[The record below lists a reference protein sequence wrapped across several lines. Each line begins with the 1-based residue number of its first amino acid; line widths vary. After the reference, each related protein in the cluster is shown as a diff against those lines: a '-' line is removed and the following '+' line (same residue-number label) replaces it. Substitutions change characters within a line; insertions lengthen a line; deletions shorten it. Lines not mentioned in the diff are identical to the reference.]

1 MFEYLFLRVPPYLAP
16 RPLSD
21 LDLGMRGGLLDLLA
35 YLLSSGY
42 RPLCCGEY
50 LLRGEGARL
59 ALLPC
64 AKVGAVIGV
73 QGYPSVHY
81 RLLLLGRVQHQG
93 VVDVGYGHGD
103 WDLVHG
109 QRDPLPRV
117 L

>member
-35 YLLSSGY
+35 YLLSSCY
-42 RPLCCGEY
+42 RPLRRGEY

-64 AKVGAVIGV
+64 AQVALVVGI
-73 QGYPSVHY
+73 QGYPRVHY

-103 WDLVHG
+103 RDPVHG
-109 QRDPLPRV
+109 
-117 L
+117 